1 MATRTVVIAV
11 DGSERADAAL
21 SWYLEHLHK
30 PENDV
35 VLAHA
40 PPEPSAA
47 ITFTGMYT
55 AGPIPIDTWKQVV
68 EEHKASVKK
77 LQEKYQAACQ
87 GKLEKVKWVVKVRRD
102 SAGEEIIKVAEEEK
116 ADMIVM
122 GSRGLGTIRR
132 TILGSVSDYVL
143 HHSKVPVIV
152 YTTH

>member
-21 SWYLEHLHK
+21 SWYFEHIH
-30 PENDV
+30 EEINGV
-35 VLAHA
+35 VLAHC
-40 PPEPSAA
+40 PKEPNLGAYYGGAFS
-47 ITFTGMYT
+47 
-55 AGPIPIDTWKQVV
+55 GPIPIDTWKQVV